1 MRRPLPQCVVG
12 HAFVVMKKYSPAPD
26 WHARREK
33 KKPKRAIS
41 SSMTPHY
48 AGRGGHAQEMR
59 HKEILAPDW
68 SAPVCGGVVAVQDP
82 IGNIGAGGAVDAA
95 VAVMPSGHIGWV
107 ATVLESVPGIKLAVG
122 VPGVV

>member
-1 MRRPLPQCVVG
+1 MCGWSCVRCDE
-12 HAFVVMKKYSPAPD
+12 KNT
-26 WHARREK
+26 ARRQTGTPGER
-33 KKPKRAIS
+33 KRKAKES
-41 SSMTPHY
+41 DFKLHNDHY
-48 AGRGGHAQEMR
+48 AGRGDHAQEMR

-68 SAPVCGGVVAVQDP
+68 GAPVCGGVVAVQDP